1 MTDPFSPQR
10 RRNSRKKVQKN
21 AKKRRQKIPQKATK
35 SAKRTSRLTSL
46 ASHYANSPSLASAI
60 IIRRCWHL
68 LSLHIRLNCL
78 PMPFPNPRPLDVPI
92 IETERLKL
100 RGHTI
105 EDASNVT
112 ALWSNA
118 DVTRYIGGK
127 PHTAE
132 ECWARLLRY
141 AGHWSLL
148 GFGYWAVEEKA
159 AGEFVG
165 EVGFSNSKREI
176 EPPLGAVEV
185 GVSGQKHCQIL
196 SCDLSDEANVRL

>member
-1 MTDPFSPQR
+1 
-10 RRNSRKKVQKN
+10 
-21 AKKRRQKIPQKATK
+21 
-35 SAKRTSRLTSL
+35 
-46 ASHYANSPSLASAI
+46 
-60 IIRRCWHL
+60 
-68 LSLHIRLNCL
+68 
-78 PMPFPNPRPLDVPI
+78 MPFPNPCPLDVPI

-118 DVTRYIGGK
+118 EVTRYIGGK

-141 AGHWSLL
+141 VGHWSLL
-148 GFGYWAVEEKA
+148 GFGYWVVEEKA

-185 GVSGQKHCQIL
+185 GWVLTPAKHGLGYATEAVQAVLDWGREHFGPAPVACLIHPEHHASIRVAQKCGFT
-196 SCDLSDEANVRL
+196 RLQLGIYKGDPVLIFDRTL

>member
-1 MTDPFSPQR
+1 
-10 RRNSRKKVQKN
+10 
-21 AKKRRQKIPQKATK
+21 
-35 SAKRTSRLTSL
+35 
-46 ASHYANSPSLASAI
+46 
-60 IIRRCWHL
+60 
-68 LSLHIRLNCL
+68 
-78 PMPFPNPRPLDVPI
+78 MPFPNPCPLDVPI

-105 EDASNVT
+105 EDAANVT

-118 DVTRYIGGK
+118 EVTRYIRGK

-141 AGHWSLL
+141 VGHWSLL
-148 GFGYWAVEEKA
+148 GFGYWVVEEKA

-185 GVSGQKHCQIL
+185 GWVLTPPKHGLGYATEAVHAVLDWGREHFGPGPVACLIHPEHHASIRVPKMRIHETTTRHLQRR
-196 SCDLSDEANVRL
+196 SSVDLRSNAVENRGRSEWSEGGVTSKQPTNLLLVEA